1 MSNGTIKSSTIA
13 AEDAIK
19 ELTKINTDTM
29 NNQQVEL
36 TDTSYIQGMVVAKD
50 TANKMIDHMSE
61 FTVAVL
67 QQANKFTELAVNI
80 EKRDTDV
87 ANGWEVS

>member
-1 MSNGTIKSSTIA
+1 MSNRTIKSSTIA

-29 NNQQVEL
+29 HNQQVEL
-36 TDTSYIQGMVVAKD
+36 TDTSDIPGMVVAKD
-50 TANKMIDHMSE
+50 TANKMIDVMSE

-80 EKRDTDV
+80 EKRDTED
-87 ANGWEVS
+87 AKGWEVS